1 LSFLKGIHDLWD
13 HLRGKG
19 PAAAVALTLDL
30 AEARENK
37 PYMLEAGGLIVE
49 ECDGDLY
56 ARINGPNGDGIN
68 LQYVRRISY
77 PFSSL
82 FITNPAQAGKSS
94 RLVLLPAGMDAG
106 DVAVPAAAAGADHN
120 LLSATHPDTLPA
132 SVIAGDLVH
141 GNATPKWARL
151 AKGTDGQYLKL
162 ILGLPAW
169 ADPPA
174 AADHN
179 LLSATHP
186 DTLADSVVAGDLVI
200 GNATP
205 KWARLAKGTDGQFLK
220 LVSGLPAWADAPAG
234 GGPAVVRT
242 TADVQNTATSYID
255 ATGLSFSLAANTT
268 YVFQFFVRFQTVA
281 TTTGINLSIN
291 GPASPAFVI
300 FMVVTAATATTLW
313 GTCRRAY
320 DTGAATTGVDLAN
333 ADVLA
338 TITGLIRTGASG
350 GTLIVR
356 FASEV
361 AGSAVTIKAESSGI
375 LHTIG

>member
-1 LSFLKGIHDLWD
+1 
-13 HLRGKG
+13 
-19 PAAAVALTLDL
+19 VALTLDL

-68 LQYVRRISY
+68 LQYVRRVSY